1 MAVPVGRRRRRVLVV
16 VVAAVVVATGAVTAA
31 WALSGPD
38 DVASIAGHPVSAA
51 EVAFH
56 LRLLRPTVQNQI
68 QVQRGTT
75 AERLDWD
82 AEVDGTTARRVLE
95 GRVLD
100 EIAQDKTVFI
110 VAHELGLV
118 DYVDFSGFESALADE
133 NASRA
138 RDLAGGEIVFGLTS
152 FTPAE
157 YYSHTV
163 TDLRTRMQTALS
175 EDVSDP
181 LYVTDR
187 ELTDYY
193 RAHAGDW
200 AANATRYK
208 LTRLTVPVTGDRE
221 AVRTDLAAKLQGT
234 PDLTAVAAGY
244 PGSAV
249 QVRTLDAADATR
261 PTVPDQEALQ
271 QVAGLATG
279 QVTAPLDDGGSLVVW
294 RVDVKTVD
302 DARALSLYA
311 SRIRAAVVAEKFDAY
326 LAQRVSDSD
335 IVVDYSQMD
344 RIEREG
350 TDK

>member
-1 MAVPVGRRRRRVLVV
+1 MAVPVGRRRRRALVV

-51 EVAFH
+51 EVDFH
-56 LRLLRPTVQNQI
+56 MRLLRPAVQNQI
-68 QVQRGTT
+68 QVQRGIT
-75 AERLDWD
+75 AGPLDWD
-82 AEVDGTTARRVLE
+82 AEVDGTTARQVLE
-95 GRVLD
+95 DRALD
-100 EIAQDKTVFI
+100 EIAKDKIVFI

-138 RDLAGGEIVFGLTS
+138 RDLADGDVVYGVTS
-152 FTPAE
+152 FTQAE

-175 EDVSDP
+175 EHDSDP
-181 LYVTDR
+181 LHVTDR

-208 LTRLTVPVTGDRE
+208 LTCLTVPVAGDRE
-221 AVRTDLAAKLQGT
+221 AVRTDLAARLRGT

-244 PGSAV
+244 PGSTV
-249 QVRTLDAADATR
+249 HLRTLDAADATR

-326 LAQRVSDSD
+326 LARRVGNSD
-335 IVVDYSQMD
+335 IVVDHSQMD
-344 RIEREG
+344 HIAREG
-350 TDK
+350 TDT